1 MPELCVSCCSVAS
14 QGFSPEEVL
23 GVSGKVLMSLVV
35 APTQVFGGSSCG
47 VSSFMISPLEKW
59 QILFLEMTGKP
70 WRFSTAGSQGPVWL
84 LHSSSAHYEKKQ
96 LKKHCP
102 LDTVVLATIPKG
114 AQNLLKL
121 RSSLVHD
128 VFTMDTHR
136 TSCSTLLDP
145 QGSWVKCRLCET
157 EESANHS

>member
-35 APTQVFGGSSCG
+35 APPQVFGGSSCG
-47 VSSFMISPLEKW
+47 VSSFMISLLEKW

-70 WRFSTAGSQGPVWL
+70 WRFSTAGSQGLVWL
-84 LHSSSAHYEKKQ
+84 LHSSSAHCEKKQ

-114 AQNLLKL
+114 AQNPFETLKF
-121 RSSLVHD
+121 SSPWCVD
-128 VFTMDTHR
+128 D
-136 TSCSTLLDP
+136 
-145 QGSWVKCRLCET
+145 G
-157 EESANHS
+157 HSQDKLFHPAGLSGELGEVQAVWDWGIC